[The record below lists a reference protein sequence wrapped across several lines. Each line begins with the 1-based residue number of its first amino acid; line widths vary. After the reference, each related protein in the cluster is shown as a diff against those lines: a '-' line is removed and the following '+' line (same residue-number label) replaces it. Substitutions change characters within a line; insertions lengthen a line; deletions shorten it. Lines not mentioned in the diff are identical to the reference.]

1 MSHGPHGPLF
11 PLHLN
16 QLSNLPIIEY
26 LLYVMYFLTIIHNH
40 YINLQGR
47 YCDQR
52 LTDEE
57 DEPQEIHFPKIIQLR
72 QVSNNA
78 QYSSKIY
85 TISIQS
91 LGYCV
96 LDAHKHWSPSFHCVG
111 TEKRLAGWRTR
122 TSLLSGE
129 HDYLRFFKH
138 AFGKSFFAW
147 LIIAF

>member
-96 LDAHKHWSPSFHCVG
+96 LDAHKH
-111 TEKRLAGWRTR
+111 
-122 TSLLSGE
+122 
-129 HDYLRFFKH
+129 
-138 AFGKSFFAW
+138 
-147 LIIAF
+147 